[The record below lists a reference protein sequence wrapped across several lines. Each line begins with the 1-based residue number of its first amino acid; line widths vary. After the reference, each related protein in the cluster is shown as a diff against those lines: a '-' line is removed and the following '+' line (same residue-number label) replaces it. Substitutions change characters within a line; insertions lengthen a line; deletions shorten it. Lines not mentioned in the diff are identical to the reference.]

1 MNEQTEVSNEA
12 TAEVIS
18 EWLEPSPVGS
28 EFMRHSAAMEPAAR
42 VPVHK
47 AFQIAPGFNVG
58 MLRKMAEAYKPKRIV
73 VIDHEQNGFEVRR
86 LGNSDDVSLFY
97 ASLNKGESSNSFAS
111 NEQAKYI
118 KKVLVEFLTMEEDQ
132 VIKYDAQG
140 AKLREAGCIGY
151 AYVQRR
157 LANVATFKKDAEGS
171 TAGIKKALSQL
182 ESDGYLRKLTEEE
195 ANELFGTNATV
206 YRVMKPTKLDKYSN
220 CRIS

>member
-1 MNEQTEVSNEA
+1 MNEEVETKDE
-12 TAEVIS
+12 TAKPTDAV
-18 EWLEPSPVGS
+18 WLEPSPVGG
-28 EFMRHSAAMEPAAR
+28 EFMRHAQAMEPASR
-42 VPVHK
+42 VPVYK
-47 AFQIAPGFNVG
+47 AFPIAPGFNVG
-58 MLRKMAEAYKPKRIV
+58 MLRKMAESYKPKRIV
-73 VIDHEQNGFEVRR
+73 VIDHGEEGYEVRR
-86 LGNSDDVSLFY
+86 LGNNDDVSLFY
-97 ASLNKGESSNSFAS
+97 ASLEPNKIKPLLSNDE
-111 NEQAKYI
+111 EQVSHTKRTI
-118 KKVLVEFLTMEEDQ
+118 VEFFEMEEAQ

-206 YRVMKPTKLDKYSN
+206 YRVNKNSFN
-220 CRIS
+220 ES

>member
-47 AFQIAPGFNVG
+47 AFAIAPGFNVG

-73 VIDHEQNGFEVRR
+73 VIDHEQSGFEVRR

-97 ASLNKGESSNSFAS
+97 ASLNPQKLLS
-111 NEQAKYI
+111 
-118 KKVLVEFLTMEEDQ
+118 LVEVVNSIEEQKSNLKRIICEFLEAEEAQ
-132 VIKYDAQG
+132 IIKYDAQG
-140 AKLREAGCIGY
+140 VALRKADCVGY
-151 AYVQRR
+151 AYLQRR
-157 LANVATFKKDAEGS
+157 VVGIAAFRKSEEGAS
-171 TAGIKKALSQL
+171 KAIHCALSQL
-182 ESDGYLRKLTEEE
+182 ETEGFLRKLSEEE
-195 ANELFGTNATV
+195 TNELFGTNATV
-206 YRVMKPTKLDKYSN
+206 YRINKGGL
-220 CRIS
+220 